1 MVKLL
6 MVGTFVAILLLSGFL
21 AMKKTNS
28 LGDFFLGGRKIGP
41 WMSAFAYG
49 TTYFSAVIFVG
60 YAGKVGWGFG
70 LPGLW
75 VGIGN
80 ALIGSYLAWK
90 ILAKPTREMTEKL
103 GAMTMPEFLQARYDS
118 HALKIFAALIIFVFL
133 VPYSASVF
141 MGLSYVFE
149 EVFQIN
155 YNYALLIMTTIT
167 AAYLLMGGY
176 RAVAL
181 TDFIQGIVM
190 LFGVGVLIYYVF
202 GNPAVG
208 GFLQVIPRLREVSPD
223 LVTVFPSGQQG
234 LALLSVVLLTSIG
247 PWGLPQMV
255 QKFYAIKDTE
265 RVKAATVISTA
276 FCLIIGLGAYGV
288 GALSHLYFS
297 ELPVDPATGRGS
309 VDLLVPQILQTALPE
324 LAAIL
329 ILLLVLSASMSTL
342 SSLVLVS
349 SSSITIDLLKGY
361 VRPHMGKK
369 EELGVM
375 RSLCLIFIALSAI
388 LALLKPAII
397 LTLMAL
403 SWGTVAGVFLGP
415 YLWGLFWPGTTK
427 MGAWA
432 GAVTG
437 LLTGLGFAW
446 YHSFEP
452 TFVTIGGALAMLL
465 SVAVVPAVSLF
476 TESFSQEHL
485 QKVFVRRTEQI

>member
-1 MVKLL
+1 M
-6 MVGTFVAILLLSGFL
+6 
-21 AMKKTNS
+21 
-28 LGDFFLGGRKIGP
+28 
-41 WMSAFAYG
+41 
-49 TTYFSAVIFVG
+49 
-60 YAGKVGWGFG
+60 
-70 LPGLW
+70 
-75 VGIGN
+75 
-80 ALIGSYLAWK
+80 
-90 ILAKPTREMTEKL
+90 
-103 GAMTMPEFLQARYDS
+103 
-118 HALKIFAALIIFVFL
+118 
-133 VPYSASVF
+133 
-141 MGLSYVFE
+141 
-149 EVFQIN
+149 
-155 YNYALLIMTTIT
+155 
-167 AAYLLMGGY
+167 
-176 RAVAL
+176 
-181 TDFIQGIVM
+181 
-190 LFGVGVLIYYVF
+190 
-202 GNPAVG
+202 
-208 GFLQVIPRLREVSPD
+208 
-223 LVTVFPSGQQG
+223 VTVFPSGQQG

-265 RVKAATVISTA
+265 RVKRDRYLHA

-297 ELPVDPATGRGS
+297 ELPVDPATGRGT